1 MVKTLFFSND
11 VLAKDDG
18 VTTLEKHV
26 ADCINVA
33 EYILLTYDEP
43 LRDWALRN
51 NVNYPWFIESMKISL
66 LYHDFGKATY
76 KWQQEIRK
84 NEPRLP
90 VHAPYAGYFLVEN
103 DIIKITK
110 NYTPILATVSH
121 HSILTENSWNTLSSP
136 GKFCEDYLKNLNK
149 KYGYK
154 DISYSADRWY
164 IYFDNFKKYRDY
176 SQASSF
182 RSLWDI
188 NKQINTLLKAEY
200 CLLLSLITT
209 SDSIASKLEED
220 IISDENDIQNKLLE
234 WFPPLS
240 EVIKKLE
247 IIEEG
252 KTLYETQEKILKL
265 LSLESEPPVRIIL
278 EAPCGEGKTLSALLC
293 ARELF
298 KRGKIN
304 RVIFTLPTQTTTN
317 NMVLEFET
325 EYNIPK
331 EWIGVYHSEV
341 MDFLLSQEKESED
354 RKKIADESRK
364 DFSLSSQKYWST
376 LYGKTFNIS
385 TVDHLLLSLINGYK
399 HAPKAFGN
407 LQTALV
413 VIDELHYYDSHTI
426 GMIKNLCKV
435 LSFLKIPHLL
445 MTATMPEK
453 VKTIFE
459 ERFNERDSCEIIVS
473 NGTDKE
479 SKKIKEPFRFEYHSK
494 PMINEELNELDA
506 QFMEIVSLNLQ
517 NFIGI
522 IVNTVQKSQDVY
534 NHLKK
539 EFPVVQILLYNSE
552 FMKTDRPDKERI
564 LRIFSKKIKE
574 QLKPEEISFCKNFNL
589 DPDKPLI
596 FIGTQVVEISLN
608 ISFDV
613 IISDLAPLDS
623 IIQRAGRLH
632 RTQSFFQ
639 RKNCDCSQCHGKPD
653 DFEYIF
659 HIFDTGEKCLPYSDG
674 SEQKAKENELVE
686 RTQRELEKNVMY
698 TFPLGKDI
706 MDRVFDIQGLF
717 DGFNDQICFENPYR
731 EDLLFGKSP
740 KDRYGSEDGG
750 GESQFKTRIIE
761 TPKFG
766 VLPVCFKYNDKEIC
780 ISEFFDAILNN
791 AELYKN
797 NKLTNEGTHEI
808 LRHFIQISNKKFHKL
823 EGRFDNFG
831 FLEFPVRFVNAK
843 YDFEY
848 GLQKLETSKI
858 QCMRNII

>member
-1 MVKTLFFSND
+1 MVKTLYFSNE
-11 VLAKDDG
+11 VLAKGDG

-26 ADCINVA
+26 SDCMEVI
-33 EYILLTYDEP
+33 EYILHAYDEP
-43 LRDWALRN
+43 LRNWALRN
-51 NVNYPWFIESMKISL
+51 NFNYQWFMENVKTSL
-66 LYHDFGKATY
+66 IYHDFGKATY

-84 NEPRLP
+84 NKPHLP
-90 VHAPYAGYFLVEN
+90 NHAPYAGYFLLL
-103 DIIKITK
+103 K
-110 NYTPILATVSH
+110 NFSDYTPILAVVSH
-121 HSILTENSWNTLSSP
+121 HSMLTENSWNNLSLP
-136 GKFCEDYLKNLNK
+136 GIFYENYLKEMGK
-149 KYGYK
+149 KYGFN
-154 DISYSADRWY
+154 DILFNENWNKY
-164 IYFDNFKKYRDY
+164 INILKTYRIN
-176 SQASSF
+176 SQYPEY

-188 NKQINTLLKAEY
+188 NKPINTSFKAKY

-209 SDSIASKLEED
+209 SDSIASKFEED
-220 IISDENDIQNKLLE
+220 GIFSKDHQQNKLLQ
-234 WFPPLS
+234 WFPS
-240 EVIKKLE
+240 HIEVFKKLQK
-247 IIEEG
+247 IDEG
-252 KTLYETQEKILKL
+252 KKLHETQEKMLEL
-265 LSLESEPPVRIIL
+265 LNEKSNPPIRIIL

-298 KRGKIN
+298 KRGQIN

-317 NMVLEFET
+317 NMVLEFES

-331 EWIGVYHSEV
+331 DWIGIYHSEV
-341 MDFLLSQEKESED
+341 MDFLLSQEKEIGD
-354 RKKIADESRK
+354 KATIIDESRK

-376 LYGKTFNIS
+376 LYRKTFNIS
-385 TVDHLLLSLINGYK
+385 TIDHLLLSLVNGYK

-407 LQTALV
+407 LQTSLV

-426 GMIKNLCKV
+426 GMIKHLCKV

-453 VKTIFE
+453 VKAIFKE
-459 ERFNERDSCEIIVS
+459 QFNEGNSCDIIVS
-473 NGTDKE
+473 SGIDKK
-479 SKKIKEPFRFEYHSK
+479 SNKLKEPFRFEYHSK
-494 PMINEELNELDA
+494 SIIDEEFGELDA
-506 QFMEIVSLNLQ
+506 QFQDIVKSNIQ
-517 NFIGI
+517 NFTGI
-522 IVNTVQKSQDVY
+522 IVNTVQKSQKIY

-539 EFPVVQILLYNSE
+539 ELPDAQILLYNSE

-596 FIGTQVVEISLN
+596 FVGTQVVEISLN

-632 RTQSFFQ
+632 RTQSIFQ
-639 RKNCDCSQCHGKPD
+639 SKNCNCSQCHGKPD
-653 DFEYIF
+653 NFEYVF
-659 HIFDTGEKCLPYSDG
+659 HIFDTGDKCLPYADG
-674 SEQKAKENELVE
+674 SEQSAKENELVE
-686 RTQRELEKNVMY
+686 RTRRELKKNITY

-740 KDRYGSEDGG
+740 KDRYGSEDGS

-766 VLPVCFKYNDKEIC
+766 VLPVCFTYDGKENH
-780 ISEFFDAILNN
+780 ISEFFGAIRNN
-791 AELYKN
+791 AKFYKEGT
-797 NKLTNEGTHEI
+797 LTNEGTHEI
-808 LRHFIQISNKKFHKL
+808 LRHFIQISNKKFHALGGK
-823 EGRFDNFG
+823 FDIYDL
-831 FLEFPVRFVNAK
+831 LEFPVRVINAK
-843 YDFEY
+843 YDFES
-848 GLQKLETSKI
+848 GLQKLENSKV
-858 QCMRNII
+858 QCKGNVI